1 MTTTASIPALVSQWA
16 DQLQALLKGD
26 LTPQEFQDQTG
37 LDPQQT
43 YECLNQYVN
52 SVNQVADTYNLGGDQ
67 IVHLP
72 APPPVPPGS
81 PAAVYETVV
90 NNYQTNIVN
99 DYSTEVNQIFNN
111 NGDVDINQAVAG
123 AGGIANTGT
132 IDDSVL
138 AAGGGDVT
146 FGDNTAIGNDGST
159 VTQTG
164 DVTASDGSA
173 VNTGP
178 GGSAETTG
186 SGNDFGAG
194 SQGNVNAVSDST
206 DVNQNANQADVDI
219 SGTGGDASGGA
230 GGAGGDYGD
239 GGAGGAGGYGGD
251 GVDDSP
257 VHIDQSNEQDVT
269 HHDAPHTE
277 PTHVDPIL

>member
-1 MTTTASIPALVSQWA
+1 MSQMTNTASIQALISEWA
-16 DQLQALLKGD
+16 DQLQALLQGD
-26 LTPQEFQDQTG
+26 TTPEEFHDQTG
-37 LDPQQT
+37 LDYPEI
-43 YECLNQYVN
+43 YECLNEYVAN
-52 SVNQVADTYNLGGDQ
+52 VNYTADTYNLGGDQ
-67 IVHLP
+67 VVHLP

-90 NNYQTNIVN
+90 NNYQQNIVN

-111 NGDVDINQAVAG
+111 DGDVNINQAVAG

-146 FGDNTAIGNDGST
+146 FGDNTAIGNEGT
-159 VTQTG
+159 TTQTG

-178 GGSAETTG
+178 GGTAETTG
-186 SGNDFGAG
+186 SGNDFGSG
-194 SQGNVNAVSDST
+194 DGTVNAVSDST
-206 DVNQNANQADVDI
+206 DVNQSDVDVDI
-219 SGTGGDASGGA
+219 TGTGGGNAAGGAGGDGGAGA
-230 GGAGGDYGD
+230 GGAGGAAT
-239 GGAGGAGGYGGD
+239 GGADSD

-257 VHIDQSNEQDVT
+257 VTVDVKQDV
-269 HHDAPHTE
+269 DE
-277 PTHVDPIL
+277 PEPPKQFDDIG